1 MDNYPEEDPGPV
13 FVPPASVEL
22 ARGDIISLRRAM
34 GHMERELSGCDWCC
48 GGGSESYNLMGWQ
61 ISSLETW
68 LKEQGEELPE
78 AKQLCLI
85 CGYLDGAVPHPELK
99 ERPVCQ
105 PCFDTFYKSE
115 APLLRTFYK
124 GDNK

>member
-1 MDNYPEEDPGPV
+1 MDDYPEEDPGPI

-22 ARGDIISLRRAM
+22 ARGDIISLRQAM

-48 GGGSESYNLMGWQ
+48 GGGSKSYNSMWWQ

-68 LKEQGEELPE
+68 LKEQGVEPPKMKTACEH
-78 AKQLCLI
+78 C
-85 CGYLDGAVPHPELK
+85 CYLDVEVFHDETSL
-99 ERPVCQ
+99 CQ
-105 PCFDTFYKSE
+105 PCFDTFYK
-115 APLLRTFYK
+115 